1 MTSLK
6 KTRITL
12 FSSIVSFIL
21 CIVMLTSTTFAWF
34 TTSVSSNNNVI
45 QSGELKVGMYWTDGD
60 TDADNHIW
68 VDASVGS
75 IFGNI
80 SWEPGVLNTRKIKI
94 TNEGSLA
101 FKYEVVMMAKNK
113 PSVLADVIDVYIV
126 SDVATYSAVG
136 DMTYVGSLAE
146 VFAGP
151 ITLDSGSLFPSDTSE
166 DSERILTI
174 ALMMREGLGMEYQN
188 MPLGS
193 EFSVKLL
200 ATQLSYENGSD
211 GGNDSETEKI
221 VKRRFHALP
230 NVLTDLPASA
240 LATSPGVTFA
250 TSPYAYTDKT
260 LFSGGH
266 VVRLG
271 IPVKTVKAVDENQ
284 TFTLS
289 VVKTAN
295 GTASATGDT
304 YIYVS
309 QHRLTLPIDQL
320 HSTTVNDWIYVDVDI
335 TLGEDETLAFGM
347 PDDSVEW
354 GYIGTKKSEYL
365 FRSCNTNWSTV
376 NGSSILFDVIME
388 EELVFKPTE
397 HGLASITTGSALPK
411 ATTDL
416 PESAIGSSSSVVF
429 PTAPYSYLNTELFSG
444 KSISSIGIPVKSVA
458 ALDENQTFTLTVVKK
473 NTHPYQVVS
482 EHVLTL
488 PLDQLGDSLNV
499 NKWVY
504 IDLDLTLA
512 DDETLAFGGKNDSV
526 VWGWKSG
533 GSSDYKFR
541 DVNNN
546 TATGIYFDVT
556 YTDIYTYDEY
566 LRELA
571 DEEARLEAEKA
582 KKEREEALAALL
594 SGKNISILGDS
605 ISTFKGYSNNTS
617 YNSTIGGNA
626 VYYSGTNYIN
636 TVNETWWMQAIN
648 RLDMEL
654 VVNNS
659 WSGDTVTGRGIAR
672 SLQLH
677 NNDGTKPDIIAVY
690 LGVNDFRTKVTAET
704 FASAYEQMIKGM
716 KEKYSDAEIYL
727 FTLVY
732 TTNVNS
738 GVKPDDIVY
747 FNEAIVSVAD
757 NYGCT
762 LVDLYND
769 SGITKE
775 NMPSYMGDGNLHP
788 NYAGMDLITD
798 AFIEALAEKYL
809 PSGDESTGN
818 EGDDTAIEIN
828 LPDYWKDYLDGK
840 IAEINGR
847 TQALGDDSDAFIFIT
862 DQHLDGTNEYSD
874 EIINYISAKTS
885 VNKVVFGG
893 DILKGSS
900 SDDIML
906 KEYADSFSE
915 DILLLGMRGNHD
927 DDGNLT
933 AKMFYD
939 IMVQPLS
946 GRADISDEL
955 YYCYDNESQ
964 KIRYIITDSVASGS
978 TNLTSNEQ
986 ISWMKSKILEL
997 DEDWTVV
1004 IFHHGI
1010 WEGSTTKKTL
1020 EYSID
1025 GKLII
1030 DAVDSVY
1037 DSARCTVAAIYSG
1050 HNHRDYFGYSDKG
1063 YALISTTVNSEDAA
1077 LSKYDIINPSRP
1089 EGTVKEESFDVIL
1102 VDPSTNRLEII
1113 RIGAGD
1119 DREISYASNLPRDV
1133 ENVSLNRFFATA
1145 VAGGNPI
1152 DLTAIL
1158 TPAKVTDDRVIW
1170 TIESGDELG
1179 SITADGLK
1187 CRFTPGDLTGTVVV
1201 QVKTVQGDHVASCRI
1216 TIVDGPA
1223 SVDITSDFG
1232 WTPGSI
1238 THADGVA
1245 SSQYEKDWLYSNLV
1259 DVSLYDSITF
1269 THVQTTNS
1277 TTPLGYA
1284 FYDESGKYISG
1295 ASNGGVSYDTVV
1307 KTVAIPEGA
1316 KYFRVMWMNTT
1327 HSRYDAEKYEITTHF
1342 FCYGNIGDSEPDI
1355 AIPTRGVSLNKSSAT
1370 LIIGD
1375 APSVSLTAA
1384 ILPADATSK
1393 DVVWS
1398 IISGGELGS
1407 IASDGLNCIFTSSG
1421 EAGTVVIRVM
1431 TVNGEYTAEC
1441 SIKIVNPGSSVD
1453 ITDSFLWTPGS
1464 ITHADGVASS
1474 NYSKD
1479 WLYSNMVDVGGFDSI
1494 TFTHVQTTNSTTPL
1508 GYAFYDES
1516 GKYISGASNGGV
1528 SYDTVVKTVAIPE
1541 GAKYFRVMWMNTT
1554 HSRYDAEK
1562 YEITTHFFC
1571 YLG

>member
-6 KTRITL
+6 RTRIAL
-12 FSSIVSFIL
+12 LSSIVSLML
-21 CIVMLTSTTFAWF
+21 CIVMLTGTTFAWF

-45 QSGELKVGMYWTDGD
+45 QTGELKAGMYWTDGD
-60 TDADNHIW
+60 AAGDDPTW

-75 IFGNI
+75 VFGNV
-80 SWEPGVLNTRKIKI
+80 SWEPGALHMRKIKI

-101 FKYEVVMMAKNK
+101 FKYKMVMLAKDE
-113 PSVLADVIDVYIV
+113 PSALADVIDVYLV
-126 SDVATYSAVG
+126 PGDPATYSADG
-136 DMTYVGSLAE
+136 LTYVGSLAE
-146 VFAGP
+146 VFSGP
-151 ITLDSGSLFPSDTSE
+151 ITLATGSILPPNTSE
-166 DSERILTI
+166 DSEHIVTI
-174 ALMMREGLGMEYQN
+174 ALMMREGLGKEYQN

-200 ATQLSYENGSD
+200 VTQLE
-211 GGNDSETEKI
+211 
-221 VKRRFHALP
+221 
-230 NVLTDLPASA
+230 
-240 LATSPGVTFA
+240 
-250 TSPYAYTDKT
+250 
-260 LFSGGH
+260 
-266 VVRLG
+266 
-271 IPVKTVKAVDENQ
+271 
-284 TFTLS
+284 
-289 VVKTAN
+289 
-295 GTASATGDT
+295 
-304 YIYVS
+304 
-309 QHRLTLPIDQL
+309 
-320 HSTTVNDWIYVDVDI
+320 
-335 TLGEDETLAFGM
+335 
-347 PDDSVEW
+347 DDS
-354 GYIGTKKSEYL
+354 
-365 FRSCNTNWSTV
+365 
-376 NGSSILFDVIME
+376 
-388 EELVFKPTE
+388 
-397 HGLASITTGSALPK
+397 
-411 ATTDL
+411 
-416 PESAIGSSSSVVF
+416 SV
-429 PTAPYSYLNTELFSG
+429 S
-444 KSISSIGIPVKSVA
+444 
-458 ALDENQTFTLTVVKK
+458 DEV
-473 NTHPYQVVS
+473 
-482 EHVLTL
+482 
-488 PLDQLGDSLNV
+488 
-499 NKWVY
+499 
-504 IDLDLTLA
+504 
-512 DDETLAFGGKNDSV
+512 
-526 VWGWKSG
+526 
-533 GSSDYKFR
+533 
-541 DVNNN
+541 
-546 TATGIYFDVT
+546 
-556 YTDIYTYDEY
+556 
-566 LRELA
+566 
-571 DEEARLEAEKA
+571 
-582 KKEREEALAALL
+582 
-594 SGKNISILGDS
+594 
-605 ISTFKGYSNNTS
+605 
-617 YNSTIGGNA
+617 
-626 VYYSGTNYIN
+626 
-636 TVNETWWMQAIN
+636 
-648 RLDMEL
+648 
-654 VVNNS
+654 
-659 WSGDTVTGRGIAR
+659 
-672 SLQLH
+672 
-677 NNDGTKPDIIAVY
+677 
-690 LGVNDFRTKVTAET
+690 
-704 FASAYEQMIKGM
+704 
-716 KEKYSDAEIYL
+716 
-727 FTLVY
+727 
-732 TTNVNS
+732 
-738 GVKPDDIVY
+738 
-747 FNEAIVSVAD
+747 
-757 NYGCT
+757 
-762 LVDLYND
+762 
-769 SGITKE
+769 
-775 NMPSYMGDGNLHP
+775 
-788 NYAGMDLITD
+788 
-798 AFIEALAEKYL
+798 
-809 PSGDESTGN
+809 
-818 EGDDTAIEIN
+818 EIN

-893 DILKGSS
+893 DTLKGGS
-900 SDDIML
+900 SDDVML
-906 KEYADSFSE
+906 KEYADSFSD

-997 DEDWTVV
+997 DEDWTVI
-1004 IFHHGI
+1004 IFHHGL

-1133 ENVSLNRFFATA
+1133 EGVSLNKSFATA
-1145 VAGGNPI
+1145 MVGGNSI

-1201 QVKTVQGDHVASCRI
+1201 QVKTVQGDHVASCMI
-1216 TIVDGPA
+1216 TIVNGPA

-1245 SSQYEKDWLYSNLV
+1245 SSQYEKDWLYSNLI

-1307 KTVAIPEGA
+1307 KTVAIPEGT

-1384 ILPADATSK
+1384 ILPANATSK

-1398 IISGGELGS
+1398 IISDGELGS
-1407 IASDGLNCIFTSSG
+1407 IASDGLNCIFTPSG

-1441 SIKIVNPGSSVD
+1441 RIKIVNPGSSVD
-1453 ITDSFLWTPGS
+1453 ITDSFVWTPGS

-1494 TFTHVQTTNSTTPL
+1494 TFTHVQTINSTTPL